1 MAEFVAMDAVRQY
14 VMASSKD
21 ITTYPLSTLENIYGQ
36 KLSELLQTPYT
47 PHSTRF
53 KAKLEVAHIGVTVMQ
68 KATGHYIAVKE
79 NVLRDIVTD
88 HEWLDLLRRV
98 VSPVREEIIEAQKIP
113 LSDISELK
121 VESYRKLP
129 KLSMLISLLCFD
141 MPMYDNLPLVL
152 SAICETICFN
162 TKQFSRPCRLSASSS
177 DKRHTRESEVP
188 INNYITMKLYS
199 AIRSKP
205 LRRLCF
211 LWG

>member
-1 MAEFVAMDAVRQY
+1 MAEFVAMDAVRPY

-98 VSPVREEIIEAQKIP
+98 ISPVREEIIEAQKIP

-152 SAICETICFN
+152 SA
-162 TKQFSRPCRLSASSS
+162 RPFVSV
-177 DKRHTRESEVP
+177 K
-188 INNYITMKLYS
+188 Y
-199 AIRSKP
+199 
-205 LRRLCF
+205 
-211 LWG
+211 